1 MICYFEWCAIKVYK
15 MCNSI
20 GTFQQLIPQTTKPIL
35 SVTGAPL
42 PLSLSLSL
50 SNPSNVFAQQN
61 IGSKEVKKELKVF
74 AYENLSNSFLVS

>member
-1 MICYFEWCAIKVYK
+1 MIKVYK

-42 PLSLSLSL
+42 PLSLSLSLSL

>member
-1 MICYFEWCAIKVYK
+1 MY
-15 MCNSI
+15 NSI

-42 PLSLSLSL
+42 PLSLFLPLSL